1 MSSDT
6 TPEWLHLG
14 ADEEI
19 VWEGRPHPI
28 DMGISLP
35 IGIVL
40 FLIGMALAGWGG
52 SDADIVISFVG
63 VAVAVAG
70 GVIALVQYAFWTN
83 TRYVITS
90 SELYKKRGVI
100 SRDVVQFRLDRVQN
114 TSLQQDVLG
123 RVLKYGDLTVYTAGS
138 GEPELTFERVPYPS
152 RASARLNEQLE
163 ASNNP
168 RTNRGGVRGNE

>member
-1 MSSDT
+1 MSSDA
-6 TPEWLHLG
+6 TPEWLHL
-14 ADEEI
+14 ADDEEV
-19 VWEGRPHPI
+19 VWESRPHPV

-52 SDADIVISFVG
+52 SDGDAVVGLVG
-63 VAVAVAG
+63 VVVAIIG
-70 GVIALVQYAFWTN
+70 GVIALVQYVFWTN

-90 SELYKKRGVI
+90 SELYKKHGVI

-114 TSLQQDVLG
+114 TTLQQDVLG

-163 ASNNP
+163 ASSNP
-168 RTNRGGVRGNE
+168 RTNRGGVRGNG